1 MTHFPRLAEELFTI
15 RDWLRF
21 TVSQFEEAEIF
32 LGHGTDN
39 SYDEAV
45 WLIMSAL
52 HLPHETLNNFLDAV
66 ITEQER
72 KHLAHLIE
80 QRITKRTPTAYLVRE
95 AWLRGFKFYV
105 DERVI
110 VPRSFIAELLDFNEE
125 GEHGLQP
132 WIEHPELINSAADIC
147 TGSGC
152 LGIMLA
158 NAFPD
163 AAIDI
168 IDISPDAIAV
178 ANININNYGL
188 QEQISAIES
197 DMFSALQGKTYDLI
211 ISNPPYVDAPSMAK
225 LPTEYRNEPQLALGS
240 GDDGLDHTHTILRE
254 AAKHLNDEGILVVE
268 IGHNRE
274 ALLDAYPDLEF
285 TWLTV
290 ESGNQYVFL
299 LTKEQLLSQQPV

>member
-1 MTHFPRLAEELFTI
+1 MMHFPRLAEELFTI

-32 LGHGTDN
+32 FGHGTDN

-66 ITEQER
+66 ITEHER

-80 QRITKRTPTAYLVRE
+80 QRTTKRTPTAYLVRE

-110 VPRSFIAELLDFNEE
+110 VPRSFIAELLDFNAE

-132 WIEHPELINSAADIC
+132 WIEHPELINTAADIC

-152 LGIMLA
+152 LGILLA

-163 AAIDI
+163 AAIDV

-178 ANININNYGL
+178 ANINIDNYGL
-188 QEQISAIES
+188 QEQITAIES

-240 GDDGLDHTHTILRE
+240 GADGLDHTHTILRE

-268 IGHNRE
+268 IGHNRD
-274 ALLDAYPDLEF
+274 ALLAAYPDLEF

-299 LTKEQLLSQQPV
+299 LTKEQLLHTAD

>member
-1 MTHFPRLAEELFTI
+1 MIHNPRLAEELFTI
-15 RDWLRF
+15 RDWLRY
-21 TVSQFEEAEIF
+21 TVSQFEASGIF
-32 LGHGTDN
+32 FGHGTDN

-45 WLIMSAL
+45 WLVMSAL
-52 HLPHETLNNFLDAV
+52 HLPHDTLHNFLDAV
-66 ITEQER
+66 ITESER

-80 QRITKRTPTAYLVRE
+80 QRVTKRTPTAYLLRE

-152 LGIMLA
+152 LGILLA

-163 AAIDI
+163 AQIDVV
-168 IDISPDAIAV
+168 DISPDAIAV
-178 ANININNYGL
+178 CNININNYEL
-188 QEQISAIES
+188 QDQITAIQS
-197 DMFSALQGKTYDLI
+197 DMFGALKGKKYDLI

-225 LPTEYRNEPQLALGS
+225 LPTEYRNEPQIALGS
-240 GDDGLDHTHTILRE
+240 GDAGLDHTHTLLKS

-268 IGHNRE
+268 IGHNRDALE
-274 ALLDAYPDLEF
+274 AAYPNIEF
-285 TWLTV
+285 TWLQV
-290 ESGNQYVFL
+290 ESGDQFVFL
-299 LTKEQLLSQQPV
+299 LTKGQLL

>member
-1 MTHFPRLAEELFTI
+1 MMHFPRLVEELFTI

-21 TVSQFEEAEIF
+21 TVSQFEESKIF
-32 LGHGTDN
+32 FGHGTDN

-52 HLPHETLNNFLDAV
+52 HLPHDTLNNFLDAV

-110 VPRSFIAELLDFNEE
+110 VPRSFIAELLDFNEK

-152 LGIMLA
+152 LGILLA

-163 AAIDI
+163 AVIDI
-168 IDISPDAIAV
+168 VDISPDAIAV
-178 ANININNYGL
+178 AIINITNYGL
-188 QEQISAIES
+188 QEQITAIQS
-197 DMFSALQGKTYDLI
+197 DMFVALKDKKYDLI

-225 LPTEYRNEPQLALGS
+225 LPTEYRYEPQLALGS
-240 GDDGLDHTHTILRE
+240 GVAGLDHTHTILRE
-254 AAKHLNDEGILVVE
+254 AANHLNDDGILVVE
-268 IGHNRE
+268 IGHNRDALE
-274 ALLDAYPDLEF
+274 AAYPDLTF
-285 TWLTV
+285 TWLQV
-290 ESGNQYVFL
+290 ESGDQFVFL
-299 LTKEQLLSQQPV
+299 LTKEQLLAL